1 MIQALDT
8 LIMIVSSVLVLLFL
22 TAVTLWVYHNLVKPQ
37 LEETKPEAIAAA
49 ESITQALT
57 TASKRPDRLDDRV
70 LSDTY
75 TQLIALA
82 DITANL
88 YTRYAQATDEAK
100 RLNRLMKYF
109 SEDGN
114 KIALTSPV
122 KFVAGCQG
130 LDDAALTALI
140 ANEAALE
147 IPAYVNRIYSAVAK
161 AAEVS
166 NKTARGY
173 RQTAEQIFHEVETIR
188 ARVGEIRTHI
198 QTRNAAMLVA
208 DINRELDKTAAL
220 LQIDGQP
227 KHIADYAEVG
237 R

>member
-1 MIQALDT
+1 MIDALNF
-8 LIMIVSSVLVLLFL
+8 LITVISSVLVLLFL

-37 LEETKPEAIAAA
+37 LEETKPEALAAA
-49 ESITQALT
+49 ENITQALT
-57 TASKRPDRLDDRV
+57 TAAKRPDRIDDSV

-75 TQLIALA
+75 IQLTALA

-88 YTRYAQATDEAK
+88 YTHYSQATAEAK
-100 RLNRLMKYF
+100 RINGLMKHF

-114 KIALTSPV
+114 KIALTNRV

-130 LDDAALTALI
+130 LDDCAMTALI
-140 ANEAALE
+140 ANEAALVV
-147 IPAYVNRIYSAVAK
+147 PAYVNKVYIALAK

-166 NKTARGY
+166 KKTARGY
-173 RQTAEQIFHEVETIR
+173 RETAEQAFREVELIR

-198 QTRNAAMLVA
+198 QTHNAAQLVA
-208 DINRELDKTAAL
+208 DINRELDKTAAQL
-220 LQIDGQP
+220 KIDGEP
-227 KHIADYAEVG
+227 KTIADYVEAA